1 MIWLL
6 VVVLLLAIMPLVLA
20 TAGVSMLAW
29 AVTYFAVL
37 AGLAV
42 GLRHQHACSAETPA
56 IAVERARPV
65 PCPAPPY
72 EGLGPRAKSPTPRRA
87 VVTGFP
93 LQGNGPEASSARCG

>member
-6 VVVLLLAIMPLVLA
+6 LVVLLLAIMPLVLA

-42 GLRHQHACSAETPA
+42 GLGISLRNLEK
-56 IAVERARPV
+56 
-65 PCPAPPY
+65 
-72 EGLGPRAKSPTPRRA
+72 GPRPLRMESG
-87 VVTGFP
+87 TGAP
-93 LQGNGPEASSARCG
+93 YSCCSWVR